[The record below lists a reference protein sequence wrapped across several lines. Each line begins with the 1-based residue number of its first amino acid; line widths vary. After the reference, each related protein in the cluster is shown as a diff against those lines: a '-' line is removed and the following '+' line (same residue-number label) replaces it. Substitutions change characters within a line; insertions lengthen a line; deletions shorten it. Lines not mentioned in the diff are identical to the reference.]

1 MIEKAVYEV
10 DPSSGAPTR
19 TTYSTNS
26 EAEANASTMEHK
38 IVDLLSDD
46 YGEEDDHVTDD
57 SVEAAMEIADK
68 KVYSRIS
75 EEAKYKANAV
85 MQKKKE
91 DVAAKSIKK
100 EAVVTKGSRR
110 RQQNGI
116 SNKSLGTRTKVRASV
131 KETGGDSMSEYVKS
145 MGQHEL
151 LPQQSEI
158 LLGKQIQLLVKWE
171 GVRQELEEKHS
182 RPPTFGEWSN
192 ELSISVPELKKQIRK
207 SQRAKA
213 ALIEANLRLVVTV
226 ARQTVKQ
233 GRTEINFQ
241 DCCQEGIIGLSI
253 ACEKFDPEKGFRFST
268 YAVWWIRRE
277 IQRNANEQSRS
288 VRLPASARKKINDI
302 RINERLLMTTLGRKP
317 TDEEVAQKCNL
328 TVEKILFYRKAA
340 KDVESLDK
348 NLVSKAGKGSAA
360 AGGEESGK
368 TLEDLMK
375 DAGPTPAEVASKE
388 MFRTDVRRLIKTLSP
403 REQAVIRLRFG
414 LDDGTPRTLDFIAN
428 KFGVEK
434 EKIRRVEAKAL
445 LKLRQPYRNQSVK
458 CYISDL

>member
-1 MIEKAVYEV
+1 MQRNRRRSIQIAPSCESSVSCANMRKKRSYGTSFIFLSIMGTTILSHYSQNTLVNGLSFVPTHPAQLSQAIFTTSNTRKIPYSTGIRSRGTTRGTSSVATFMIEKAVYEV
-10 DPSSGAPTR
+10 DPLSGAPTR

-38 IVDLLSDD
+38 IVNLLSDD
-46 YGEEDDHVTDD
+46 HGEEDDHVTDD

-182 RPPTFGEWSN
+182 R
-192 ELSISVPELKKQIRK
+192 
-207 SQRAKA
+207 
-213 ALIEANLRLVVTV
+213 
-226 ARQTVKQ
+226 
-233 GRTEINFQ
+233 
-241 DCCQEGIIGLSI
+241 
-253 ACEKFDPEKGFRFST
+253 
-268 YAVWWIRRE
+268 
-277 IQRNANEQSRS
+277 
-288 VRLPASARKKINDI
+288 
-302 RINERLLMTTLGRKP
+302 
-317 TDEEVAQKCNL
+317 
-328 TVEKILFYRKAA
+328 
-340 KDVESLDK
+340 
-348 NLVSKAGKGSAA
+348 
-360 AGGEESGK
+360 
-368 TLEDLMK
+368 
-375 DAGPTPAEVASKE
+375 
-388 MFRTDVRRLIKTLSP
+388 
-403 REQAVIRLRFG
+403 
-414 LDDGTPRTLDFIAN
+414 
-428 KFGVEK
+428 
-434 EKIRRVEAKAL
+434 
-445 LKLRQPYRNQSVK
+445 
-458 CYISDL
+458 